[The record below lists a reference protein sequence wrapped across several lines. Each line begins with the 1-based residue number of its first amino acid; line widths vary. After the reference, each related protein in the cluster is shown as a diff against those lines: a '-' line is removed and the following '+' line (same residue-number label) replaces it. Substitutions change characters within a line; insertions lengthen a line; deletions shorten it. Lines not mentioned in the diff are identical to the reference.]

1 MLLKDKVIIITGG
14 TKGLGRALSLK
25 CASLGA
31 KVIVAGRNEKDGNY
45 IINEIKN
52 KYKIQALFIKVDL
65 SDVGD
70 CKKLISET
78 VNYFGRIDGLVN
90 YAGILPASSII
101 DTEENLFDEV
111 FNINVKGSFFCTKF
125 AIISMLKT
133 GGGSIVNI
141 GSLHAYGGDEDRAAY
156 SCSKGALLTLTKY
169 VAKNY
174 AKYNIRANWVT
185 MGWVA
190 TPGELTLR
198 KSEGRDLNWLQKT
211 AKEVMPMG
219 RLQTEEDHIPSIVH
233 LLSDESSQVTGSEI
247 HITGGLI
254 LK

>member
-1 MLLKDKVIIITGG
+1 MLKNKVIVVTGG
-14 TKGLGRALSLK
+14 TKGLGRAVSLK

-31 KVIVAGRNEKDGNY
+31 KVIIAGRNEQDGSF
-45 IINEIKN
+45 IVNEIKN
-52 KYKIQALFIKVDL
+52 KCKMKALFIKVDL
-65 SDVGD
+65 SNVGE
-70 CKKLISET
+70 CKKLITET
-78 VNYFGRIDGLVN
+78 VNYFGHIDGLVN
-90 YAGILPASSII
+90 YAGILPVSSII
-101 DTEENLFDEV
+101 DTEEILFDEV
-111 FNINVKGSFFCTKF
+111 FNINVKGAFFCTKF

-156 SCSKGALLTLTKY
+156 SVSKGALLTLTKH
-169 VAKNY
+169 VAKNF

-198 KSEGRDLNWLQKT
+198 KSEGKDLNWLQKT
-211 AKEVMPMG
+211 AEEVMPMG
-219 RLQTEEDHIPSIVH
+219 RLQTEEDHIPCIVH

-247 HITGGLI
+247 HVTGGFI